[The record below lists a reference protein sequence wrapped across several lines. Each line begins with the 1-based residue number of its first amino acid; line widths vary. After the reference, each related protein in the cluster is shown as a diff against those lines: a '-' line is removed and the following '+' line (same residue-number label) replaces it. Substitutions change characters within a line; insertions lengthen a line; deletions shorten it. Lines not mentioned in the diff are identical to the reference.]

1 MCTAGGLQ
9 TGAQSLHYLYAG
21 RAIAGLGVGFLVMII
36 PLYQAELA
44 HPSIRGRVTA
54 LQQFMLGIGSLVAT
68 WCTYGTNR
76 NIPDTSSHQWRI
88 PLGIQII
95 PAGILGLLIML
106 FPESPRWLIDHGKH
120 EEGLRTLAQL
130 HAHGNTDD
138 TWVQAEYDQI
148 RDMIAFEHEHEAK
161 SYIELFTNKSSL
173 RRLILA
179 CAIQA
184 SVQMTGVSAIQYY
197 SPTIFSQI
205 GIDTDN
211 TLKYQGISSVLALCA
226 QFACI
231 MLIDRLGRRW
241 TMIGGNLTN
250 CLMFIIATIMLAVF
264 PPGET
269 SNASASWAFIVV
281 TWLYNISFSATNGPL
296 SCKYL
301 SWAAMCWTSFLADN
315 DRDRSCRD
323 LRYPHPV

>member
-1 MCTAGGLQ
+1 
-9 TGAQSLHYLYAG
+9 
-21 RAIAGLGVGFLVMII
+21 MII

-76 NIPDTSSHQWRI
+76 NLPDTSSHQWRI

-120 EEGLRTLAQL
+120 EEGLQTLAKL

-179 CAIQA
+179 AAIQA

-197 SPTIFSQI
+197 SPTIF
-205 GIDTDN
+205 GM
-211 TLKYQGISSVLALCA
+211 ISKAETRSCVGHSLTQTFFLQPRSESAPITHSSTRVSLRSWPSVLNLPVSCSSIALVA
-226 QFACI
+226 A
-231 MLIDRLGRRW
+231 GR
-241 TMIGGNLTN
+241 
-250 CLMFIIATIMLAVF
+250 
-264 PPGET
+264 
-269 SNASASWAFIVV
+269 
-281 TWLYNISFSATNGPL
+281 
-296 SCKYL
+296 
-301 SWAAMCWTSFLADN
+301 
-315 DRDRSCRD
+315 
-323 LRYPHPV
+323 